1 MILLLDRTS
10 IFPMNSH
17 WMKVF
22 KTISNVLKMFEVR
35 ASTNANLLTSL
46 LTDHICEYGVKGGR
60 R

>member
-22 KTISNVLKMFEVR
+22 KTISNVLKTFEVR
-35 ASTNANLLTSL
+35 TSSNMNANFS
-46 LTDHICEYGVKGGR
+46 HP
-60 R
+60 